1 MDAQASRLVSR
12 RSATAEL
19 LAEYEVALTLTLNL
33 TLTLT
38 LTLTP
43 TLYLPYI
50 SLPGGERAGGPP
62 GARGVSAAGRAH
74 RGARGPRVAGGGTG
88 LR

>member
-33 TLTLT
+33 TLSLALALNVPLSHILT
-38 LTLTP
+38 
-43 TLYLPYI
+43 
-50 SLPGGERAGGPP
+50 
-62 GARGVSAAGRAH
+62 
-74 RGARGPRVAGGGTG
+74 
-88 LR
+88 